1 MQHTEMLHCN
11 GAQQVFKTT
20 FPTVNDMEKSMSR
33 NPNMLRTL
41 IGLGLVLI
49 IILGYAVHSNTVD
62 SEYYLYETTNS
73 ENNLEIIQLE
83 ENMSEWYVVTDS
95 AITWINTTIEGAPQ
109 GSILRLDASG
119 VDWYHTPS
127 LGQDDKDYNCKE
139 FAPDYVDLIETCIR
153 GPFHEI
159 NLDEQNKMV
168 GLVSLDLPIGGL
180 GSVQADNLNEANET
194 VNEIIEDSTRLIT
207 WKISI
212 LDSEGNIIS
221 SQGIDTNS
229 TATTHEL
236 ISVYEFELDPI
247 QESLYSL
254 ATLVGCFTLLL
265 ILPMIAYFSALYK
278 EKKDEEA
285 RQSTP
290 ELEIAE

>member
-1 MQHTEMLHCN
+1 
-11 GAQQVFKTT
+11 
-20 FPTVNDMEKSMSR
+20 MSR